1 MSRRPNIAVHPSRR
15 TILMAV
21 ITAVAVGIGVLVATS
36 PASASVSK
44 HHGKWMSQVSGCK
57 SNYRIGK
64 TARLVAENGAD
75 YGWVEWR
82 ASRTGACAGY
92 QWVRMH
98 FTRNLGFVSN
108 ESNYKSWQIYYK
120 NDPWGSGV
128 DSRHKYNMKVRGL
141 RYFKA
146 GSYNS
151 RIFYAPNEKACAQ
164 LYTYANRYG
173 IGLEIKGQ
181 GDLPRLKYCA

>member
-1 MSRRPNIAVHPSRR
+1 MSRRPVIAVRRPGR

-21 ITAVAVGIGVLVATS
+21 ITAAAVGIGVLMVTS

-44 HHGKWMSQVSGCK
+44 YHGKWMSQVSGCT

-75 YGWVEWR
+75 YGWAEWR

-98 FTRNLGFVSN
+98 FTRNLGFTTH
-108 ESNYKSWQIYYK
+108 ESNYKHWEIYYK
-120 NDPWGSGV
+120 NNPWGTGV
-128 DSRHKYNMKVRGL
+128 STSHKYNLKVRGL

-146 GSYNS
+146 GAYNS

-164 LYTYANRYG
+164 LYTYANLYG
-173 IGLEIKGQ
+173 IGLKIKGQ
-181 GDLPRLKYCA
+181 DRLPNLKYCA